1 MWDNGTAFPEPCI
14 DRIADTVGKV
24 GLGFSHDFTV
34 RLYAWKSIVFSDWQY
49 EALGWLCGGL
59 GFFATLGLLA
69 VVNDKASK
77 VPFVSDLYF
86 NHCWIHHPFLLFDWA
101 CTELLGTLERMFLGT
116 LCYMLKLKPLAR
128 GVSRTKIYELHFS
141 LSSHWPRIIDVL
153 YQRKAWSW
161 WILVFPRIL
170 SFRVFFFF
178 PIVVSECDSGVIE
191 VEHRA
196 RAQKMMI
203 FVFLSLFMTWI
214 VAVVHRHIISLLVYL
229 FVLPLVVLVHDY
241 LLFCCCCR
249 HHECIRMT
257 TWELSLEESHRDTI
271 KWSAH
276 LNSKR
281 VFFTAF
287 FFKMFSFPAHN
298 LVTKE

>member
-1 MWDNGTAFPEPCI
+1 M
-14 DRIADTVGKV
+14 
-24 GLGFSHDFTV
+24 
-34 RLYAWKSIVFSDWQY
+34 
-49 EALGWLCGGL
+49 
-59 GFFATLGLLA
+59 
-69 VVNDKASK
+69 
-77 VPFVSDLYF
+77 
-86 NHCWIHHPFLLFDWA
+86 
-101 CTELLGTLERMFLGT
+101 
-116 LCYMLKLKPLAR
+116 
-128 GVSRTKIYELHFS
+128 
-141 LSSHWPRIIDVL
+141 L

-170 SFRVFFFF
+170 SVRVFFFLSHCGVWVWF
-178 PIVVSECDSGVIE
+178 WSYRSWTIIDVVSKAILWWLVLFWRTSSYRSWTSGY
-191 VEHRA
+191 

-214 VAVVHRHIISLLVYL
+214 VAVVHRHVISLHVYL

-257 TWELSLEESHRDTI
+257 TWEWSLEESHRDTI